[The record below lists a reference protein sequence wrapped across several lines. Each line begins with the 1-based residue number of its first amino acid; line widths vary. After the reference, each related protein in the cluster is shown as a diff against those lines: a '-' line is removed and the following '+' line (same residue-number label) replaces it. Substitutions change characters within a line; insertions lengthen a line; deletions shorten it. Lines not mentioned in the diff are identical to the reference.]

1 MPLNTPP
8 PPPSLILSFTM
19 FLHSEQGSVYILHF
33 IFCTLVYIF
42 TLYFCKYCY
51 LPFFCLPVYCFAA
64 AAATVTAIL
73 FETYFESPW
82 ITLTTSQ
89 GNSSWESKFQAHVTQ
104 TICTHNMMTIH
115 SACVCVDVHISIVHC
130 YTHQY
135 LHWINS
141 HTATVS
147 VSQRKPHSSL
157 NQEVESVSQHPFC
170 VTEEVGQTLLFDRR
184 LWQMHSD

>member
-1 MPLNTPP
+1 
-8 PPPSLILSFTM
+8 M
-19 FLHSEQGSVYILHF
+19 FLHSEHIFYFVHF
-33 IFCTLVYIF
+33 FS
-42 TLYFCKYCY
+42 
-51 LPFFCLPVYCFAA
+51 FFDFGINSL
-64 AAATVTAIL
+64 IL
-73 FETYFESPW
+73 FEIYFESPW

-89 GNSSWESKFQAHVTQ
+89 GNRSLESKSQAHVTQ
-104 TICTHNMMTIH
+104 TICTRNMMTIQ
-115 SACVCVDVHISIVHC
+115 SASASVDVQLSIVHR

-170 VTEEVGQTLLFDRR
+170 VTGEVGQTYITF
-184 LWQMHSD
+184 WQRDCGRCKMTYCSQ